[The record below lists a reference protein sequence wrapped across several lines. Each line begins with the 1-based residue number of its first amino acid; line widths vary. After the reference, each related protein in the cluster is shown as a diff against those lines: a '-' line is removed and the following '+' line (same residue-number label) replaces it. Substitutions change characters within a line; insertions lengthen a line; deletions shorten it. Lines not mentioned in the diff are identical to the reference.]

1 MQGVSISINTLV
13 ILIVAVLVLLAI
25 ASFFMGVFLPES
37 HTISD
42 IDAWN
47 RGCGLWKLSGCS
59 LEERDGER
67 CLPSI
72 TIAGYDPN
80 GDGKFDDLAVACV
93 RVFGASTSGMF
104 IDGGGGGTIQLRCR
118 PEVVELCTE
127 KCCGTSPQTE

>member
-1 MQGVSISINTLV
+1 MPLRLFHRPSFKRSLKKLGHEQRKVVGT
-13 ILIVAVLVLLAI
+13 IVEALYTYYA
-25 ASFFMGVFLPES
+25 
-37 HTISD
+37 
-42 IDAWN
+42 
-47 RGCGLWKLSGCS
+47 SGCS